1 MSCFDPC
8 ILSCLFA
15 INCQCKSL
23 GSHGEVWAMG
33 SMELQEAWRE
43 GEIQLQTEISV
54 NNIWG
59 SWHWHAKECWK
70 VTAAEGWKKD
80 PNESGKRERGK
91 RRVLFG
97 LILNK
102 QAQKLS
108 RNGIREADRG
118 LEPGWNGAGVSAIVL
133 CVGMTVLST
142 KSDTCRL
149 SEISGL
155 DFGFCG
161 IEKRRK
167 ANVVLCRRMCLLLA
181 EAFCAALSVHC
192 RAWGC
197 IRSCSRA

>member
-1 MSCFDPC
+1 MVNKPEAYVMLWSLHPELLVRYK
-8 ILSCLFA
+8 LSM
-15 INCQCKSL
+15 QEL
-23 GSHGEVWAMG
+23 GEPWGGVGRG

-133 CVGMTVLST
+133 CVRMTVLST

-149 SEISGL
+149 CRRFL
-155 DFGFCG
+155 VWTLGF
-161 IEKRRK
+161 
-167 ANVVLCRRMCLLLA
+167 VVLKKERKQMLC
-181 EAFCAALSVHC
+181 CAG
-192 RAWGC
+192 GC
-197 IRSCSRA
+197 VSC